1 MPQYIE
7 VNGQNIEFPDGM
19 AVADI
24 EAALKKNSMSLPVAV
39 SAGKTLNAGL
49 SDIPRQ
55 VGLTARYALEGPAQA
70 AQVVTE
76 PLKNLITDP
85 LLRATGLMPD
95 GRPNLTGLVT
105 GQQPQRG
112 SSKSLGDIASGLAD
126 WLGLPK
132 PQNANERVIGDAAR
146 LVAGA
151 GGMNAAARAGSVI
164 PGLTGE
170 VLTGLAAAP
179 TQQLTSAAGAGLLGG
194 ASREAGGGPLTQAA
208 ASTVGAVLG
217 GFAPGA
223 AQTALDGV
231 RRLRAPAMT
240 PAQMDV
246 QLTSV
251 LGKAGQDY
259 SQIPETVRAALRAE
273 LGKALQAGKELDP
286 QAVAR
291 LADFKAVGATPTRG
305 MVTLD
310 PVQITREQNLAK
322 MAANGGDVSLHG
334 LPRLQNQNNQALI
347 RNLNDAGATKGDAF
361 QAGQR
366 AISAIAGKD
375 AEEAAKVSGLYNT
388 ARDMPGGNI
397 PLERTGVVNGI
408 YDALAK
414 ENKMAFLPENVSNML
429 NTISKGS
436 VRLNGQDYPVPFD
449 AKALDNLMTT
459 IATAQ
464 RGTQDGNVKAAL
476 SIARKAI
483 DSAAVTP
490 IKAPVAGNA
499 AVTEGGAAFL
509 RNADAE
515 APAFMSALNEAR
527 SAARS
532 RFGWQESSRPVEAA
546 LAGAQPDA
554 FVKKFVIGGTVADAE
569 AVMQNA
575 PAAGVKDAILAHL
588 KEKALNGSA
597 DEVGKFSQS
606 AYNKALQQIGDR
618 KLAVF
623 FSPEELAQLK
633 TLGRVASYMQV
644 QPTGSAV
651 NNSNSGALILGRGM
665 DMLGSLAKKVPFGQA
680 AVVDPLRNINIAISQ
695 RQAQN
700 VLPGLLAPTERM
712 PLGQAMVIPGFAAGG
727 LLSAPP

>member
-1 MPQYIE
+1 MAQYIE

-39 SAGKTLNAGL
+39 SAGKTLNAGI

-70 AQVVTE
+70 LQIFSE
-76 PLKNLITDP
+76 PVRTMVTDP
-85 LLRATGLMPD
+85 LLRAAGAIPD

-105 GQQPQRG
+105 GQAPQRG
-112 SSKSLGDIASGLAD
+112 SSKPLGEIASGLAD

-132 PQNANERVIGDAAR
+132 PQGANERVIGDAAR

-151 GGMNAAARAGSVI
+151 GGMNAAARTGAAL
-164 PGLTGE
+164 PGVVGD
-170 VLTGLAAAP
+170 VLTGLSSGP

-194 ASREAGGGPLTQAA
+194 ASREAGGGPITQAA

-223 AQTALDGV
+223 AQSALDGV

-240 PAQMDV
+240 PAQMDIE
-246 QLTSV
+246 LTSV

-259 SQIPETVRAALRAE
+259 SQIPETARAALRAE

-286 QAVAR
+286 RAVAR

-322 MAANGGDVSLHG
+322 MAANSGDTTLQG
-334 LPRLQNQNNQALI
+334 LPLVQNQNNQTLI
-347 RNLNDAGATKGDAF
+347 RNLNDAGATRGDPF

-366 AISAIAGKD
+366 VIGAIASKD
-375 AEEAAKVSGLYNT
+375 AEEAAKVTGLYNA
-388 ARDMPGGNI
+388 ARDMPGGSI

-459 IATAQ
+459 ISTAQ
-464 RGTQDGNVKAAL
+464 RGTTDGNVKAAL
-476 SIARKAI
+476 LIARKAI
-483 DSAAVTP
+483 DSAAVSP
-490 IKAPVAGNA
+490 IKAPVAGNP
-499 AVTEGGAAFL
+499 AVTGAGAAYL

-515 APAFMSALNEAR
+515 APAFMDALNQAR

-554 FVKKFVIGGTVADAE
+554 FVKRYVIGGSLADAE

-575 PAAGVKDAILAHL
+575 PAAGVKDAIVAHL

-606 AYNKALQQIGDR
+606 AYNKALSQIGER

-623 FSPEELAQLK
+623 FSPQELAQLR
-633 TLGRVASYMQV
+633 TLGRVASYMQT
-644 QPTGSAV
+644 QPAGSAV

-665 DMLGSLAKKVPFGQA
+665 DMLGGVARKLPFGKE
-680 AVVDPLRNINIAISQ
+680 AVADPLRN
-695 RQAQN
+695 
-700 VLPGLLAPTERM
+700 M
-712 PLGQAMVIPGFAAGG
+712 PIGQSLVIPGLAAGG